1 MSAFCHPSKIN
12 IKPGRIR
19 PADPAEVE
27 AMVQS
32 MKEVGQLQPI
42 LVDKEMNLTAGLHRL
57 EACRKLGR
65 DVWFA
70 TEEEGSLILDNPLLR
85 RMAEYQE
92 NFRRKEFS
100 PAEKNMAIA
109 EIDRLMREIVGSKQA
124 GPGVSLGEWTQT
136 DTAKKIGVKSH
147 RTVSD
152 AIAITKAIEKG
163 VPGVKEAKTTQE
175 ALGIVKKTVRMEAAV
190 ELAKRRQGSDDDE
203 IQNPFAYF
211 SERLLLGN
219 CLEKLRALPS
229 GMCNLFITD
238 PPWKIGIDKAT
249 ADYGSSQQ
257 KATET
262 YDDSSD
268 NTIPLVKDVIEQ
280 MARVGK
286 PDCYIVMFCG
296 IVHFNDLSDCFRSHG
311 FQVYNKPL
319 VWVKTGSD
327 SDDSLCSSKSPAPT
341 MWPASVTDFMILV
354 RKGNATLAQLHKG
367 DAFLNPPIKSVDRV
381 HQAQKPIALMEEI
394 IRRFYHPGTNP
405 VLIDPFA
412 GSGSTLIAAQ
422 RIGIKQYFGYE
433 LSATNRER
441 GIAYMVDQYMR
452 ELEGKPGQTTI
463 DMEDFV

>member
-1 MSAFCHPSKIN
+1 MSSFCHPSKIN

-19 PADPAEVE
+19 PADPTEVD
-27 AMVQS
+27 AMIQS

-42 LVDKEMNLTAGLHRL
+42 LVDKDMNLTAGLHRL

-124 GPGVSLGEWTQT
+124 GPGVSTGEWTQT

-152 AIAITKAIEKG
+152 AIAITKAIERG

-175 ALGIVKKTVRMEAAV
+175 AIGIVKKTVRLEAAV
-190 ELAKRRQGSDDDE
+190 ELAKRRHGDEDSE
-203 IQNPFAYF
+203 IQDPFVYF

-219 CLEKLRALPS
+219 CLDKMKALPN
-229 GMCNLFITD
+229 GMCSLFITD

-268 NTIPLVKDVIEQ
+268 TIIPLVKNVIEQ

-286 PDCYIVMFCG
+286 PDCYVLMFCG
-296 IVHFNDLSDCFRSHG
+296 IVHFNDLLDCFRSHG

-319 VWVKTGSD
+319 VWVKTSGGDGSG
-327 SDDSLCSSKSPAPT
+327 LCSSKSPAPT
-341 MWPASVTDFMILV
+341 MWPASATDFMILA

-367 DAFLNPPIKSVDRV
+367 DAFLQPPIKTVDRV

-394 IRRFYHPGTNP
+394 IARFYHPGTNP
-405 VLIDPFA
+405 VLIDLFA
-412 GSGSTLIAAQ
+412 GSGSTLVAAR

-433 LSATNRER
+433 LSPTNRER
-441 GIAYMVDQYMR
+441 GIAYMVDQYMK
-452 ELEGKPGQTTI
+452 EQESGPAPTTI
-463 DMEDFV
+463 DLGDFV